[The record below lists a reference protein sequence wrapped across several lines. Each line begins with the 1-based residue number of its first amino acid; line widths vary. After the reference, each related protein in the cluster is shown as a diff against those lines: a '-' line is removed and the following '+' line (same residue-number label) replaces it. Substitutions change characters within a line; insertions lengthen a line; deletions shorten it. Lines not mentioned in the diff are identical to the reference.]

1 VGKVSGIIDPVFGNG
16 IKEGNELFAAH
27 VNLDDMLL
35 QRLDGGLGKK
45 TQNSIYWHGQTCV
58 GEKTLDTIL

>member
-1 VGKVSGIIDPVFGNG
+1 M
-16 IKEGNELFAAH
+16 
-27 VNLDDMLL
+27 NLDDMLL

-45 TQNSIYWHGQTCV
+45 PQNSIYWHGQTCV